1 MENLTYIEK
10 CKNLLKLYNE
20 SEGKIKANAMVSRAY
35 VNKTSVD
42 SIDEKVNA
50 QMNSIKVGICNI
62 NPKFK
67 EGSKNY
73 DITKK
78 LVSETLSN
86 YEQALIEL
94 SKFYDGKIEQ
104 LILRKVELEASLI
117 GAILNEEYLNQSIVK
132 RNSQK
137 ENDKVKKS
145 VKDNIKSVLEKIKTK
160 RNNNV
165 EVDPKMIT
173 NLLDQQE
180 VAIELDQQLSNKIEK
195 TVKDKKEN
203 KEFLEKLE
211 KEITM
216 IDTEIT
222 RINDRKKESIYNA
235 MEVGNKEMTTTIRRP
250 RVFKKI
256 TRFFISR
263 FNTAKIVE
271 TTIIEPLN
279 ARIENFKNSEL
290 SSMIG

>member
-1 MENLTYIEK
+1 MENLTDTEK
-10 CKNLLKLYNE
+10 CKSLLKLYNE

-35 VNKTSVD
+35 VDKI
-42 SIDEKVNA
+42 SIDTINEKVNA

-73 DITKK
+73 ETTKK
-78 LVSETLSN
+78 LVSETLSK
-86 YEQALIEL
+86 YEQALVEL

-117 GAILNEEYLNQSIVK
+117 SAILNEEYLSQSIEK
-132 RNSQK
+132 RNNQK

-145 VKDNIKSVLEKIKTK
+145 VKDNIKSALEKIKNK
-160 RNNNV
+160 RSNNV

-180 VAIELDQQLSNKIEK
+180 VAIELEEQLSNKIEK
-195 TVKDKKEN
+195 TIKDKNEN
-203 KEFLEKLE
+203 KEFLNKVE
-211 KEITM
+211 KEISM
-216 IDTEIT
+216 IDTEID

-235 MEVGNKEMTTTIRRP
+235 MEVGNKEMTATIRKP

-256 TRFFISR
+256 TRFFVSR
-263 FNTAKIVE
+263 FNTAKVVE

-279 ARIENFKNSEL
+279 SRIENFKNTEL
-290 SSMIG
+290 SSMMG

>member
-1 MENLTYIEK
+1 MENLTDGEK

-35 VNKTSVD
+35 IDKVSLDT
-42 SIDEKVNA
+42 IDEKVNA

-73 DITKK
+73 DVTKK
-78 LVSETLSN
+78 LVSETLSK

-104 LILRKVELEASLI
+104 LILRKVELEASLV
-117 GAILNEEYLNQSIVK
+117 GAIINEEYLNQSIVK
-132 RNSQK
+132 RNNQK

-145 VKDNIKSVLEKIKTK
+145 VKENIKTVLEKIKTK
-160 RNNNV
+160 RSNNA

-180 VAIELDQQLSNKIEK
+180 VAIELEEQLSNKIDK
-195 TVKDKKEN
+195 TVKDKNEN
-203 KEFLEKLE
+203 KEFLSKVE
-211 KEITM
+211 KEISM
-216 IDTEIT
+216 IDTEIN

-235 MEVGNKEMTTTIRRP
+235 MEVGNKEMITTIRKP
-250 RVFKKI
+250 RMFKKI
-256 TRFFISR
+256 TRFFVSR
-263 FNTAKIVE
+263 FNTAKVVE

-279 ARIENFKNSEL
+279 SRIENFKNTEL
-290 SSMIG
+290 ASMVG

>member
-1 MENLTYIEK
+1 MENLTDIEK
-10 CKNLLKLYNE
+10 CKNLFKLYNE

-35 VNKTSVD
+35 VDKISAD
-42 SIDEKVNA
+42 IIDEKVNA

-78 LVSETLSN
+78 LVSETLLK
-86 YEQALIEL
+86 YEQALVEL

-104 LILRKVELEASLI
+104 LILRKVELEASLV
-117 GAILNEEYLNQSIVK
+117 GAILNEEYLNQSIARK
-132 RNSQK
+132 NHQK
-137 ENDKVKKS
+137 ENDEVKKS
-145 VKDNIKSVLEKIKTK
+145 VKDNIKSALEKIKAK
-160 RNNNV
+160 RNNNI
-165 EVDPKMIT
+165 EVDPKIIT

-180 VAIELDQQLSNKIEK
+180 VAIELEQQLSNKIEK
-195 TVKDKKEN
+195 KVKDKNEN
-203 KEFLEKLE
+203 KEFLDKIE
-211 KEITM
+211 KEIAM

-235 MEVGNKEMTTTIRRP
+235 MEVGNKEIATTIRKP

-256 TRFFISR
+256 TRFFVSR
-263 FNTAKIVE
+263 FNTSKVVE

-279 ARIENFKNSEL
+279 LRIDNFRNSEL
-290 SSMIG
+290 SNMMG

>member
-1 MENLTYIEK
+1 MENLTDGEK

-35 VNKTSVD
+35 IDKVSLDT
-42 SIDEKVNA
+42 IDEKVNA

-73 DITKK
+73 DVTKK
-78 LVSETLSN
+78 LVSETLSK

-104 LILRKVELEASLI
+104 LILRKVELEASLV
-117 GAILNEEYLNQSIVK
+117 GAIINEEYLNQSIVK
-132 RNSQK
+132 RNNQK

-145 VKDNIKSVLEKIKTK
+145 VKENIKTVLEKIKTK
-160 RNNNV
+160 RSNNA

-180 VAIELDQQLSNKIEK
+180 VAIELEEQLSNKIDK
-195 TVKDKKEN
+195 TVKDKNEN
-203 KEFLEKLE
+203 KEFLSKVE
-211 KEITM
+211 KEISM
-216 IDTEIT
+216 IDTEIN

-235 MEVGNKEMTTTIRRP
+235 MEVGNKEMITTIRKP
-250 RVFKKI
+250 RMFKKI
-256 TRFFISR
+256 TRFFVSR
-263 FNTAKIVE
+263 FNTAKVVE

-279 ARIENFKNSEL
+279 SRIENFKNTEL
-290 SSMIG
+290 SSMVG